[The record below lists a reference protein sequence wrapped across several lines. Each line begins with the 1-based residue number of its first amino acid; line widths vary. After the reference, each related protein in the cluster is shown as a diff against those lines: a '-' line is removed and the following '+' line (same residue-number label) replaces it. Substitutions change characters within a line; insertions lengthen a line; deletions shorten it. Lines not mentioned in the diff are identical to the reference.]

1 MDHHESYE
9 YDVFISFRGD
19 DTRNNILS
27 HLVDRLDREKIRA
40 YTDKKLK
47 LGDEISPNLLKAIE
61 ESKLAIIIFSE
72 HYTSSAWC
80 LQELEHICKVKC
92 ENSIIPFFYKI
103 DPSQARWQKGTYET
117 DLANHRQRYKD
128 DNRVDGWTNALTTAS
143 NFSGIVWK
151 DFRPEAELIDDI
163 VEELLVKLNHMPH
176 SSYHDDLSNTVG
188 IREHIKNFVSL
199 YFDKPTKKDYQIIGM
214 WGMFGIG
221 KTTIAKGVY
230 NRVISQFEHHY
241 FLENV
246 SEKAKTQRSSSDLKD
261 ELFAGL
267 LGEESLKFGRGG
279 GGAATTASS
288 GSTFAKLR
296 RFRTKVLIVLD
307 GVENEKQY
315 NDILSPKDIQFSN
328 GSIIIVTSR
337 SEQVLMNIKAG
348 EMYHVRAL
356 NDEEADHLYYLQ
368 TSTTGESSVGISEE
382 DTELLRKKV
391 KDCASG
397 VPEVLLLLCSSLSSH
412 TTIEEKEIAVEKFR
426 SFPDLN
432 LQNKMRACYDQLDTA
447 EKKIF
452 LDIACFFNGEDRDF
466 VERILKGCDLFPEIG
481 IKKLIANSL
490 LHEDKNKLWMIE
502 LLQRMGQEIVRQES
516 ENELENRSRLWIAS
530 DIRHILE
537 NDKGTT
543 KVEGIFLDMSD
554 CDNVVCVSPTAFSKM
569 RNLRLIKIYN
579 SSSRECKVSLQAL
592 QSLPNSLR
600 LVYWQAYP
608 MKSLPSNFAPNH
620 LVELTMP
627 YSKLQKLWPSELVEH
642 LGNLKKINLSYSEQL
657 THISHLSENM
667 EIINLECCTGL
678 VELPLLPKKLSK
690 LTYLNLNNCSNLGK
704 LPTFPKNIKNLE
716 MRRCENLNTLPN
728 NISHMK
734 ELECVNLSGCTKL
747 SRFPGIS
754 KPMNRL
760 TVLILDGTP
769 IKELPSSICNL
780 IKLQILSLN
789 MCQLLQVLPETIS
802 SLDYLEKLSICHCSN
817 LKSLPKLSSSVSWVD
832 ARCCQ
837 KLEKVDMT
845 TSKLLTHVVS
855 NNDTNTNYKEGKFA
869 FYNCPNLDHESHQN
883 LMFEAQLR
891 ILSSAKR
898 TKDIG
903 QNSFPIEEICLP
915 GNKIP
920 DWFEYNNEGDE
931 INVPLPWS
939 WCNHKF
945 LGFAFCV
952 VVEFWDSYS
961 FDSDFKLLCKS
972 ECIFPGAEFFDRWRR
987 IWTWQCNYTNP
998 DYHHDIKN
1006 THHNRVKKSSHIFL
1020 FYDYGSHKY
1029 FDFQVQCNGNSGAVA
1044 SSSGGPNER
1053 QVASSRSRQMINPS
1067 ATFSFRPNDYT
1078 DEFSSC
1084 QVKCCGVRLLYDE
1097 DHVNLSRRGDR
1108 HDHILTRE
1116 VSEIVQD
1123 RQNSTME
1130 IVQRSNTMMSSSS
1143 HRNMPSS
1150 LYNNH
1155 HQITQFTSFHCF
1167 QFCPNFAEIC
1177 DCLLGKRPEIVKNPC
1192 GCSQELMKMMKELK
1206 EDMEKVNSRM
1216 DRILLQQNHNRV
1228 PQPISI

>member
-1 MDHHESYE
+1 MC
-9 YDVFISFRGD
+9 
-19 DTRNNILS
+19 
-27 HLVDRLDREKIRA
+27 
-40 YTDKKLK
+40 
-47 LGDEISPNLLKAIE
+47 
-61 ESKLAIIIFSE
+61 IFSLLR
-72 HYTSSAWC
+72 A
-80 LQELEHICKVKC
+80 
-92 ENSIIPFFYKI
+92 
-103 DPSQARWQKGTYET
+103 D
-117 DLANHRQRYKD
+117 
-128 DNRVDGWTNALTTAS
+128 
-143 NFSGIVWK
+143 
-151 DFRPEAELIDDI
+151 PEAELIDDI

-267 LGEESLKFGRGG
+267 LGEESLKLGRGG

-397 VPEVLLLLCSSLSSH
+397 VPE
-412 TTIEEKEIAVEKFR
+412 
-426 SFPDLN
+426 
-432 LQNKMRACYDQLDTA
+432 
-447 EKKIF
+447 
-452 LDIACFFNGEDRDF
+452 
-466 VERILKGCDLFPEIG
+466 
-481 IKKLIANSL
+481 
-490 LHEDKNKLWMIE
+490 
-502 LLQRMGQEIVRQES
+502 
-516 ENELENRSRLWIAS
+516 
-530 DIRHILE
+530 
-537 NDKGTT
+537 
-543 KVEGIFLDMSD
+543 
-554 CDNVVCVSPTAFSKM
+554 
-569 RNLRLIKIYN
+569 
-579 SSSRECKVSLQAL
+579 
-592 QSLPNSLR
+592 
-600 LVYWQAYP
+600 
-608 MKSLPSNFAPNH
+608 
-620 LVELTMP
+620 
-627 YSKLQKLWPSELVEH
+627 H

-678 VELPLLPKKLSK
+678 VELPSLLEKLSK

-898 TKDIG
+898 TKDIVR
-903 QNSFPIEEICLP
+903 
-915 GNKIP
+915 NKIP

-1053 QVASSRSRQMINPS
+1053 Q
-1067 ATFSFRPNDYT
+1067 

-1097 DHVNLSRRGDR
+1097 DHVNLSRRGDH

-1206 EDMEKVNSRM
+1206 EDMDKVNSRM